1 MIPNISPSAKVAE
14 RNAKAEAARLQGE
27 AVITALNTVRDTAVL
42 AIEEE
47 NFVPETVNHEKT
59 EPMADRVIEYGS
71 PLGGMH

>member
-1 MIPNISPSAKVAE
+1 MIPNIVPSAKVAE

-27 AVITALNTVRDTAVL
+27 AVITALKTISDTAVL
-42 AIEEE
+42 AIEETDM
-47 NFVPETVNHEKT
+47 PETVQHEKT